1 MARFSLRF
9 LISLLLA
16 NSLFSGIAHGFPDRG
31 RGRKFVHPGILH
43 TKADL
48 ERMKIGVKLRQD
60 PWYPAFKSMS
70 LDPLA
75 SSSYKMLGP
84 LTFATRNATGS
95 SAGKK
100 QISYDS
106 VAAVLNALMYYIT
119 GDDAHAEKATE
130 ILTGW
135 ANTLQLL
142 NGTDAQLTAGLYGPQ
157 FVNAAE
163 IIRASYKGWNDSDIE
178 KFKSMILNIFYP
190 PASQTTPSPTQQFPF
205 LANWGSAGEKA
216 LVAFGVFLDN
226 ETMYNEGLNL
236 YTHFGCANLSG
247 TINPFGQNSE
257 SGRDQGHT
265 QLGLGNMA
273 ELAQTAY
280 NQGDGQYFDML
291 RDRLL
296 VGYEYTAK
304 YNLGNDVPYDPGFYR
319 CGADLVGGPWEHIS
333 NTSRGSFSPVYEIAY
348 GHFHQLQQK
357 SMPWTRKVLEK
368 VPIETNNSVNNVGD
382 QAVYGTLRFRRLPG
396 NVTAESWWN

>member
-1 MARFSLRF
+1 
-9 LISLLLA
+9 
-16 NSLFSGIAHGFPDRG
+16 
-31 RGRKFVHPGILH
+31 
-43 TKADL
+43 
-48 ERMKIGVKLRQD
+48 MKTGVKFRLD

-75 SSSYKMLGP
+75 SSSYTMLGP

-95 SAGKK
+95 SPGKK

-119 GDDAHAEKATE
+119 DDEAYVKKATE

-135 ANTLQLL
+135 ANTLQIL
-142 NGTDAQLTAGLYGPQ
+142 NGTDAQLTAGLYRPQ

-163 IIRASYKGWNDSDIE
+163 IIRATYSGFANDAVAYAAISISCKLGLGW
-178 KFKSMILNIFYP
+178 
-190 PASQTTPSPTQQFPF
+190 
-205 LANWGSAGEKA
+205 
-216 LVAFGVFLDN
+216 
-226 ETMYNEGLNL
+226 YNEGLNL

-273 ELAQTAY
+273 ELCQTAY

-304 YNLGNDVPYDPGFYR
+304 YNLGDDVPYDPGFYR
-319 CGADLVGGPWEHIS
+319 CGANLVGSPWEHIS
-333 NTSRGSFSPVYEIAY
+333 NTSRGQFSPVYEIAY
-348 GHFHQLQQK
+348 GHLHQLQFK
-357 SMPWTRKVLEK
+357 AMPWTRKVLEK
-368 VPIETNNSVNNVGD
+368 VLLETNNTVNNVGD
-382 QAVYGTLRFRRLPG
+382 QAVYRTLRFRRLPG